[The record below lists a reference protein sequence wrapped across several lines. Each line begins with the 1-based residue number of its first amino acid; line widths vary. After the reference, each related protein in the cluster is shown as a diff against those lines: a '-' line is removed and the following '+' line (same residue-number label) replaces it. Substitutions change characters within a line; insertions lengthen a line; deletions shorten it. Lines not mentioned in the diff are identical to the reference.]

1 MVEPALITL
10 VHSPVTALMDGKETS
25 ALKVSTVTKHTELS
39 FIDNKECLN
48 YIVKPFHEFM
58 TNIDHLNNICT
69 SMKSWDAKIR
79 QNELN
84 I

>member
-48 YIVKPFHEFM
+48 YIVKPFHEL
-58 TNIDHLNNICT
+58 IL
-69 SMKSWDAKIR
+69 
-79 QNELN
+79 
-84 I
+84 